1 MSVVRLEMRF
11 VVAHNYTFKISPHLE
26 RREKVCVVSLCPSLL
41 SCHAR
46 RIIYCIC
53 GLNSYLVQLS
63 HDPNERR
70 ENGSNEWEFEGEDRP
85 GLLTHTHSLT
95 HIYEGENPGLLGFG
109 SKENRVGD
117 LIASPSRFRL
127 LSVVGGFRLLLRL
140 RFHLCGDSNSLPNG
154 VSRAHR
160 RFGRR
165 TEAPKST
172 TNHARSNHST
182 EGK

>member
-85 GLLTHTHSLT
+85 GLLTHTHS
-95 HIYEGENPGLLGFG
+95 HIRGRKSGP
-109 SKENRVGD
+109 
-117 LIASPSRFRL
+117 ARFRL
-127 LSVVGGFRLLLRL
+127 QRESCGRPNRVAVTFPTAVGRGRFSASSSSSVPPVRGF
-140 RFHLCGDSNSLPNG
+140 
-154 VSRAHR
+154 
-160 RFGRR
+160 
-165 TEAPKST
+165 
-172 TNHARSNHST
+172 
-182 EGK
+182 